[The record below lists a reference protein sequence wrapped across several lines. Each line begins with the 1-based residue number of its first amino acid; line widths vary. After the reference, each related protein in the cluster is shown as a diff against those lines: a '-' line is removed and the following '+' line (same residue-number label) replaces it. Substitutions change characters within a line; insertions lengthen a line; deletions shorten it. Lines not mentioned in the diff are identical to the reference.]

1 MIYYVNGKFVDSAS
15 AKISINDLGFL
26 YGDGLFETMRFD
38 NKVLFSPYKHMERL
52 LNGLKTINLKIRY
65 NKEELISIL
74 TMVINKNTLN
84 NGIIRLMITRGESDS
99 NFPGVFI
106 TIKPF
111 YNIPSDPVK
120 IIFLSESDYPI
131 IRFTPAIKSMN
142 YLGNML
148 AKKEASRLGAF
159 EPLFYNDKKI
169 ITECA
174 IRNIF
179 FIKDNTILSPSLDL
193 GILSGVM
200 RDTVFDIAREKGL
213 PIEETH
219 IKLEELQ
226 DMDEAFITSTGIGLL
241 SCYWDNW
248 NSSFEISKMIKKEL
262 LKRIKIN

>member
-1 MIYYVNGKFVDSAS
+1 MIYYVNGEFVDSTS

-52 LNGLKTINLKIRY
+52 LNGLEIIGLRIKQ
-65 NKEELISIL
+65 NKEQLISLL
-74 TMVINKNTLN
+74 TMVVNKNNLR

-99 NFPGVFI
+99 NSPSI
-106 TIKPF
+106 LIAIKPF
-111 YNIPSDPVK
+111 YNIPNDPVK

-142 YLGNML
+142 YIGNML

-159 EPLFYNDKKI
+159 EPLFYNDEKI

-200 RDTVFDIAREKGL
+200 RDTVFDIAQDKGL

-241 SCYWDNW
+241 PCYWDNW

-262 LKRIKIN
+262 FKRIKIN

>member
-1 MIYYVNGKFVDSAS
+1 MIYYINGEFVDSTS

-52 LNGLKTINLKIRY
+52 LNGLEIINLKIKQ
-65 NKEELISIL
+65 NKEQLISLL
-74 TMVINKNTLN
+74 TKVIDENTLN
-84 NGIIRLMITRGESDS
+84 HGIIRLMITRGESDS
-99 NFPGVFI
+99 SSPSIFI

-120 IIFLSESDYPI
+120 IIFLNESDYPI

-142 YLGNML
+142 YIGNML

-200 RDTVFDIAREKGL
+200 RDTVFDIAKDKGIS
-213 PIEETH
+213 IEETH
-219 IKLEELQ
+219 IKAEELQ

-241 SCYWDNW
+241 LCYWDNW
-248 NSSFEISKMIKKEL
+248 NSSFQMSKMIKKEL
-262 LKRIKIN
+262 FKRIKIN